1 MNVYLFLVVFLAVV
15 ALAMLADLYI
25 RKTKQQ
31 ESHRAKWSDIW
42 ADRLRNGR

>member
-1 MNVYLFLVVFLAVV
+1 MNVYFYLVAFFSVV
-15 ALAMLADLYI
+15 ALAMLTDLYV
-25 RKTKQQ
+25 RKTRQQ